1 VALLTK
7 PRRSDARRQFGT
19 RAAELWW
26 VLLFGGL
33 CAAVLIWLLTV
44 SPQAGWAFVLVVAV
58 IALHQY
64 DRRWGIAAMFLL
76 WLLGPMVRRMF
87 LLMTG
92 PVDTDPL
99 SLAPFIATAVIAGL
113 EFART
118 QVAWSVR
125 RVIVLASAGFA
136 IGVPLGLASSPEG
149 ALYASFAYLAG
160 VSGAVLGYNEG
171 PRLRDSNLRLILL
184 AAVVP
189 IGLYA
194 IAQRTLPLP
203 VWDREWLDAFEFVS
217 IGGIDSPIR
226 VYGSLNGPGT
236 LAPLL
241 GLALLCC
248 LTVRRHARVVLVS
261 AVILTVALSLTF
273 VRSAWVALIVAAI
286 AHVVASRGRSARQI
300 VAAAGVIVLITIAL
314 APFSNT
320 AADVVSR
327 FSTIGQTSSD
337 SSTMARK
344 QSFNQLFPQAISAPL
359 GHGLGTA
366 GEATR
371 LHGESD
377 LRAVDNG
384 YLSLLY
390 QVGPIGF
397 MLVAIALGF
406 IAKSAWNGARDSG
419 PGWELRLLLFSMLV
433 YLLVL
438 LTSGDVFYGP
448 SGVILWLIGGQ
459 VLGYEARRATIASRY
474 ASSRRLITA
483 DQA

>member
-1 VALLTK
+1 MALLTK
-7 PRRSDARRQFGT
+7 PTRSDARRQLGT

-26 VLLFGGL
+26 LLVVGGI
-33 CAAVLIWLLTV
+33 CAGLLIWLLTV
-44 SPQAGWAFVLVVAV
+44 SPQAGSAFVLVVAV
-58 IALHQY
+58 IALHQH

-99 SLAPFIATAVIAGL
+99 SLAPFIATAAIAGL
-113 EFART
+113 EFAST
-118 QVAWSVR
+118 QIAWSLR

-171 PRLRDSNLRLILL
+171 PRLRDSNLRRVLL
-184 AAVVP
+184 FAVVP
-189 IGLYA
+189 IGAYA

-217 IGGIDSPIR
+217 IGGVDGPIR

-248 LTVRRHARVVLVS
+248 LTVRRHPRLVMLS
-261 AVILTVALSLTF
+261 AVVLTVALSLTF
-273 VRSAWVALIVAAI
+273 VRAAWVALIGAAI
-286 AHVVASRGRSARQI
+286 AHVIVSRGASSRQI
-300 VAAAGVIVLITIAL
+300 VAAAALIVVITAAL

-327 FSTIGQTSSD
+327 FSTIGQPSSD
-337 SSTMARK
+337 SSVTAR
-344 QSFNQLFPQAISAPL
+344 QASFNQLFPQAISAPL

-390 QVGPIGF
+390 QVGPVGF
-397 MLVAIALGF
+397 TLVILALAF
-406 IAKSAWNGARDSG
+406 IAKSAWNGARIRG
-419 PGWELRLLLFSMLV
+419 PGWELRLLLFSLLV
-433 YLLVL
+433 YLLL
-438 LTSGDVFYGP
+438 MLTSGDVFYGP

-459 VLGYEARRATIASRY
+459 VLGYEARRAAIASR
-474 ASSRRLITA
+474 
-483 DQA
+483 